1 MFPFIRVNTL
11 LTYFLHIYYIFYR
24 HLELKLRNKNSRSR
38 SLLSKT
44 TGFQCKLITG
54 GLLPS
59 VRLLTTLQPVK
70 RFLCLGFALQHSCL
84 IFTPSKAAYGK
95 SNWSLCRYLSDSKQH
110 MFLIKVYLLHLKK
123 IALSTLKQKLW
134 SSLWLIYHQY
144 FKMCKNIFFA

>member
-11 LTYFLHIYYIFYR
+11 LTYFLHYYIFYR

-44 TGFQCKLITG
+44 TGVQCKLITG
-54 GLLPS
+54 SLLPS

-110 MFLIKVYLLHLKK
+110 VFLSLPFTLKK